1 MQKLRLM
8 NHFKYFINIT
18 LLLSLGLSSCQQKY
32 EPGHG
37 LKEVPQGRIDMPEID
52 ALLTFIGNSGDYI
65 NSPTF
70 PSLVNAEDVYENL
83 SQYYIVDLRENE
95 AYRAGHING
104 AVNIDIPNLMDYLTE
119 TVAASAYD
127 KLIFVCKNGQTS
139 SYVTGVLRMLGY
151 SNAYSMS
158 YGMSSWNPR
167 IDHWSDRISNKYANK
182 LETKENTL
190 VKTYPFPALATGESC
205 GAEILNARGITL
217 FNTPTNRLMI
227 KADRVFKEL
236 EDFHIIA
243 YMPKEMYDKGHVP
256 GAFHYEPRQSFSKEG
271 LLNTLPSNNR
281 KILVYDYTGQTA
293 SFLMAYLRLLGYN
306 AFTMPMGAN
315 SFMYDILKANGK
327 PIFEKSNKVSDFPLI
342 EGNTPTDKAFEK
354 HINSSTPAPKKLKKV
369 IRRKKQEVEG
379 GCS

>member
-8 NHFKYFINIT
+8 NHSKFNLIIAF
-18 LLLSLGLSSCQQKY
+18 LLVLGLSSCQQKY

-37 LKEVPQGRIDMPEID
+37 LKEVPEGRIDVPEIE

-65 NSPTF
+65 NTPTF

-83 SQYYIVDLRENE
+83 NRYYIVDIRKNEDYRE
-95 AYRAGHING
+95 GHING
-104 AVNIDIPNLMDYLTE
+104 AVNIDIPNLMEYLNE

-127 KLIFVCKNGQTS
+127 KLIIVCKNGQTS
-139 SYVTGVLRMLGY
+139 AYVTGVLRMLGY

-158 YGMSSWNPR
+158 YGMSSWNPV
-167 IDHWSDRISNKYANK
+167 IDHWSDRISNKYLSQ
-182 LETKENTL
+182 LEYEENSL
-190 VKTYPFPALATGESC
+190 VKTYPFPAITTGQSC

-227 KADRVFKEL
+227 KADRVFTEL
-236 EDFHIIA
+236 DEFHIIA
-243 YMPKEMYDKGHVP
+243 YMPKDMYDKGHIP

-271 LLNTLPSNNR
+271 LLNTLPSNNK

-293 SFLMAYLRLLGYN
+293 SFVMAYLRLLGYN

-315 SFMYDILKANGK
+315 SFMYNVLKANGK
-327 PIFEKSNKVSDFPLI
+327 PVFEKSKKVSDFPLI

-354 HINSSTPAPKKLKKV
+354 NINSSVPTPKKVKKV
-369 IRRKKQEVEG
+369 VRRKKKEVEG